1 MADYA
6 TEGISPDAAAPR
18 LADRLAQLRREAVA
32 LAIESAALDLFA
44 VRPITEVTVE
54 EIAVRAG
61 VAVRTLY
68 RYFPSKDDI
77 MLAYPRRA
85 AEQLAALVRARPT
98 SETPFEA
105 VRQSL
110 SASVGDPKETS
121 RWVAAYA
128 HIDTRERIARTA
140 IEAMAA
146 AFSEALAARETSPK
160 DELWVEMAGWM
171 AGLAIEVGARQAAS
185 KGGNQVAH
193 VLAAWDVA
201 GTGIAHIGSQRG
213 VPRSR

>member
-146 AFSEALAARETSPK
+146 AFSEALADAR
-160 DELWVEMAGWM
+160 DESEGRAVGGDGWLD
-171 AGLAIEVGARQAAS
+171 GRFG
-185 KGGNQVAH
+185 
-193 VLAAWDVA
+193 D
-201 GTGIAHIGSQRG
+201 
-213 VPRSR
+213 RSRGSPSRVQGRKPGCSRPGRLGRGRNRYCSYR